1 MKGIWGGGEMALPDD
16 PPGELEVIEGM
27 PDGGKIQQLAGVP
40 SAFTPDYAPEEMME
54 IARKLTK
61 ASR

>member
-16 PPGELEVIEGM
+16 PPGELEVVGGM

-40 SAFTPDYAPEEMME
+40 SGFAPDAPEEMLE
-54 IARKLTK
+54 IARKLTE
-61 ASR
+61 AAR